1 MDTATKERFKWKFYS
16 LTILLNLIVLLV
28 AIAVITF
35 FKAPTEYQIPFFL
48 ILLLAAIMVG
58 IVFWGRYRET
68 RKWLEEQG

>member
-28 AIAVITF
+28 AFAVIAF
-35 FKAPTEYQIPFFL
+35 FKAPTEYRTPFFL

>member
-1 MDTATKERFKWKFYS
+1 MDTATKEQFKWKFYS

-28 AIAVITF
+28 AIGVIAF
-35 FKAPTEYQIPFFL
+35 FKAPTEYQIPFSL

-68 RKWLEEQG
+68 RKWLEDQG